1 MTTFNTQQLEKM
13 RTQEG
18 FIAALDQSGGSTPK
32 ALKAYGIE
40 ESAYSN
46 DEQMFGLVH
55 AMRSRI
61 ITSPAFN
68 GDKVIGA
75 ILFENTLDRE
85 IKGKPSSLY
94 LWEDKGV
101 LPFLKVDQGLE
112 DKVNGVQLM
121 KPIIG
126 LEALVAKAKGK
137 DVFGTKMRSVIWDA
151 NEAGIKAVV
160 AQQIEVAKTIIAGG
174 LVPIIEPEVSIDSPE
189 KAQAEIILHREL
201 LVQLNQLNDDQLV
214 MLKLTLPEQA
224 NLYSDLIAHKNVVKV
239 VALSGGFPLMQACEK
254 LAANNGIIA
263 SFSRVLTDDL
273 FADQAQ
279 ADFNAALEKT
289 IEPIYQASRS

>member
-85 IKGKPSSLY
+85 IEGKPSSLY

-151 NEAGIKAVV
+151 NEVGIKAVV

-201 LVQLNQLNDDQLV
+201 SAQLDQLNDDQLV

-279 ADFNAALEKT
+279 ADFDAALEKT

>member
-46 DEQMFGLVH
+46 DEQMFDLVH

-61 ITSPAFN
+61 ITSPAFS
-68 GDKVIGA
+68 GDRVIGA
-75 ILFENTLDRE
+75 ILFENTLDRKIE
-85 IKGKPSSLY
+85 GKPSSLY

-101 LPFLKVDQGLE
+101 LPFLKVDQGLK
-112 DKVNGVQLM
+112 DKANGVQLM

-126 LEALVAKAKGK
+126 LEALVAKAKSK
-137 DVFGTKMRSVIWDA
+137 DVFGTKMRAVIWDA
-151 NEAGIKAVV
+151 DEASIKAVV

-189 KAQAEIILHREL
+189 KAQAEIILQREL
-201 LVQLNQLNDDQLV
+201 LSQLDQLTDDQLV

-224 NLYSDLIAHKNVVKV
+224 NLYRDLIAHKNVVKV
-239 VALSGGFPLMQACEK
+239 VALSGGFPLMKACEK

-279 ADFNAALEKT
+279 TDFDAALEKT
-289 IEPIYQASRS
+289 IEPIYQASRT

>member
-40 ESAYSN
+40 ESTYSN
-46 DEQMFGLVH
+46 DEQMFDLVH

-61 ITSPAFN
+61 ITSPAFS
-68 GDKVIGA
+68 GEKVIGA

-85 IKGKPSSLY
+85 IEGKPSSLY

-112 DKVNGVQLM
+112 DKANGVQLM
-121 KPIIG
+121 KPIVG
-126 LEALVAKAKGK
+126 LETLVAKAKSK

-189 KAQAEIILHREL
+189 KAQAEEILNREL
-201 LVQLNQLNDDQLV
+201 SAQLDQLNDDQLV

-224 NLYSDLIAHKNVVKV
+224 NLYSGLIAHKNVVKV

-279 ADFNAALEKT
+279 ADFDAALAKT

>member
-40 ESAYSN
+40 ESTYSN
-46 DEQMFGLVH
+46 DEQMFDLVH

-61 ITSPAFN
+61 ITSPAFS
-68 GDKVIGA
+68 GEKVIGA

-85 IKGKPSSLY
+85 IEGKPSSLY

-112 DKVNGVQLM
+112 DKANGVQLM
-121 KPIIG
+121 KPIVG
-126 LEALVAKAKGK
+126 LEALVAKAKSK

-189 KAQAEIILHREL
+189 KAQAEEILNREL
-201 LVQLNQLNDDQLV
+201 SAQLDQLNDDQLV

-224 NLYSDLIAHKNVVKV
+224 NLYSGLIAHKNVVKV

-279 ADFNAALEKT
+279 ADFDAALAKT

>member
-201 LVQLNQLNDDQLV
+201 SAQLDQLNDDQLV

-279 ADFNAALEKT
+279 TDFDAALEKT

>member
-151 NEAGIKAVV
+151 NEAGIKSVV

-201 LVQLNQLNDDQLV
+201 SAQLNQLNDDQLV

-279 ADFNAALEKT
+279 ADFDAALEKT

>member
-279 ADFNAALEKT
+279 ADFDAALEKT

>member
-46 DEQMFGLVH
+46 DEQMFDLVH

-61 ITSPAFN
+61 ITSPAFS
-68 GDKVIGA
+68 GDRVIGA
-75 ILFENTLDRE
+75 ILFENTLDRKIE
-85 IKGKPSSLY
+85 GKPSSLY

-101 LPFLKVDQGLE
+101 LPFLKVDQGLK
-112 DKVNGVQLM
+112 DKANGVQLM
-121 KPIIG
+121 KPIVG
-126 LEALVAKAKGK
+126 LEALVAKAKSK
-137 DVFGTKMRSVIWDA
+137 DVFGTKMRAVIWDA
-151 NEAGIKAVV
+151 DEAGIKAVV

-189 KAQAEIILHREL
+189 KAQAEIILQREL
-201 LVQLNQLNDDQLV
+201 LSQLDQLTDDQLV

-224 NLYSDLIAHKNVVKV
+224 NLYRDLIAHKNVVKV
-239 VALSGGFPLMQACEK
+239 VALSGGFPLMKACEK

-279 ADFNAALEKT
+279 TDFDAALEKT
-289 IEPIYQASRS
+289 IEPIYQASRT

>member
-201 LVQLNQLNDDQLV
+201 SAQLDQLNDDQLV

-279 ADFNAALEKT
+279 ADFDAALEKT

>member
-13 RTQEG
+13 RIQEG

-46 DEQMFGLVH
+46 DEQMFDLVH

-61 ITSPAFN
+61 ITSPAFS
-68 GDKVIGA
+68 GEKVIGA

-85 IKGKPSSLY
+85 IEGKPSSLY

-112 DKVNGVQLM
+112 DKMNGVQLM
-121 KPIIG
+121 KPIAG
-126 LEALVAKAKGK
+126 LEALVVKAKGK

-174 LVPIIEPEVSIDSPE
+174 LVPIIEPEVNIDSPE
-189 KAQAEIILHREL
+189 KAQAEVILHREL
-201 LVQLNQLNDDQLV
+201 MTQLDQLNDDQLV

-239 VALSGGFPLMQACEK
+239 VALSGGFPLIQACEK

-279 ADFNAALEKT
+279 VDFDEALAKT

>member
-40 ESAYSN
+40 ESAYNN
-46 DEQMFGLVH
+46 DEQMFDLVH

-61 ITSPAFN
+61 ITSPAFS

-85 IKGKPSSLY
+85 IEGKPSSLY
-94 LWEDKGV
+94 LWQDKGV

-112 DKVNGVQLM
+112 DKANGVQLM

-126 LEALVAKAKGK
+126 LEALVAKAKSK

-151 NEAGIKAVV
+151 NETGIKAVV

-189 KAQAEIILHREL
+189 KAQAEEILNREL
-201 LVQLNQLNDDQLV
+201 SVQLDQLNDDQLV

-279 ADFNAALEKT
+279 ADFDAALAKT

>member
-46 DEQMFGLVH
+46 DEQMFDLVH

-61 ITSPAFN
+61 ITSPAFS
-68 GDKVIGA
+68 GEKVIGA

-85 IKGKPSSLY
+85 IEGKPSSLY

-112 DKVNGVQLM
+112 DKANGVQLM
-121 KPIIG
+121 KPIVG
-126 LEALVAKAKGK
+126 LEALVAKAKSK

-189 KAQAEIILHREL
+189 KAQAEQILNREL
-201 LVQLNQLNDDQLV
+201 SAQLDQLNDDQLV

-224 NLYSDLIAHKNVVKV
+224 NLYSGLIAHKNVVKV

-279 ADFNAALEKT
+279 ADFDAALAKT

>member
-13 RTQEG
+13 STQEG

-46 DEQMFGLVH
+46 DEQMFDLVH

-151 NEAGIKAVV
+151 NEVGIKAVV

-201 LVQLNQLNDDQLV
+201 LAQLDQLNDDQLV

-279 ADFNAALEKT
+279 ADFDAALEKT